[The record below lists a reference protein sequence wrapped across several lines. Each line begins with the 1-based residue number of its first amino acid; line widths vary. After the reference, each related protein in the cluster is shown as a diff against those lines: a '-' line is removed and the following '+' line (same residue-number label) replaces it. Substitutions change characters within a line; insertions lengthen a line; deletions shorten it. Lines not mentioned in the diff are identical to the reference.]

1 MIIDELPLEPNTIN
15 FLKSEGYTKLYPPQE
30 DAIKAGILDEK
41 NILVSTPTAS
51 GKTLIATLA
60 MIQHIIKHK
69 TKVVYLSPLRAL
81 AAEKFSEFKKLETM
95 KLDRKIKVTI
105 STGDFDSV
113 GNLANSDILILTNE
127 KMDSLMRYGP
137 AWIDDIGLVISDE
150 IHLVG
155 DEGRGP
161 TLEMI
166 LTRFKIGLA
175 GNKPRI
181 IGLSATITNSDELAE
196 WLDCKPVESK
206 WRPVPLSE
214 AVYDDFTVKNQKRQS
229 YEVNFDSIGLPS
241 IGLGIDS
248 VKNGG
253 QSLLFAMTRPSCAK
267 LATDSG
273 KYIERILSNNEL
285 ADLEKISKK
294 LLSNN
299 EQTQLVKKLAYLVK
313 QGVAF
318 HHAGLNQNC
327 REIIET
333 EFRSGKIKML
343 SATPTL
349 AAGVNLPAR
358 RVVISSIL
366 RYNTKSAG
374 NTPISILEYKQ
385 LCGRAGRP
393 QYDKEGESIII
404 AKQIPQDDL
413 LAHYV
418 DGEPEPIESKIIEP
432 SSL

>member
-1 MIIDELPLEPNTIN
+1 MKIDELTLDHNTIN

-113 GNLANSDILILTNE
+113 GNLTNSDILILTNE
-127 KMDSLMRYGP
+127 KMDSLMRNGP
-137 AWIDDIGLVISDE
+137 AWIDDIGLVIADE

-166 LTRFKIGLA
+166 LTRFKLGLA

-181 IGLSATITNSDELAE
+181 IGLSATITNSGELAE
-196 WLDCKPVESK
+196 WLDCKSVESR

-214 AVYDDFTVKNQKRQS
+214 AVYDDFTVKNQDPGRHNRS
-229 YEVNFDSIGLPS
+229 YDS
-241 IGLGIDS
+241 
-248 VKNGG
+248 
-253 QSLLFAMTRPSCAK
+253 
-267 LATDSG
+267 
-273 KYIERILSNNEL
+273 
-285 ADLEKISKK
+285 
-294 LLSNN
+294 
-299 EQTQLVKKLAYLVK
+299 
-313 QGVAF
+313 
-318 HHAGLNQNC
+318 
-327 REIIET
+327 
-333 EFRSGKIKML
+333 
-343 SATPTL
+343 
-349 AAGVNLPAR
+349 
-358 RVVISSIL
+358 
-366 RYNTKSAG
+366 
-374 NTPISILEYKQ
+374 
-385 LCGRAGRP
+385 
-393 QYDKEGESIII
+393 
-404 AKQIPQDDL
+404 
-413 LAHYV
+413 
-418 DGEPEPIESKIIEP
+418 
-432 SSL
+432 